1 MTLRVISILPFR
13 FGVMHAFLFI
23 FLFALALALTN
34 SGRADESPRQAVAS
48 DPSHWSFQRPTKP
61 GVPHVSDRAW
71 PRSDLDCFLLAKLEE
86 AGVAPFGPADKRML
100 IRRTTYD
107 LTGLP
112 PTPNEV
118 DAFLADTSPDPFANL
133 VERLLAS
140 PRYGERWGRHWLD
153 VVRYAD
159 TAGENT
165 DMPVADAWRY
175 RNYVIRAFNEDKPF
189 DQFIREQLAGD
200 ILAKA
205 DPKISAEQY
214 SELVTA
220 TGYLAISRRHG
231 HDAKKDHYLTIED
244 TIDTLGKSFL
254 GLTLACARCHDHK
267 YDPISARDYYGLY
280 GIFASTVYSFPGS
293 EGNKTI
299 TDLMPLKHSKKT
311 AENIAGWNK
320 RKTELE
326 QKVGAAKKKIAASTT
341 KFSELDR
348 QPATLLAEGQIDI
361 REEEPFAVDELTVRR
376 GDMIQLIVDPKDG
389 NHGADT
395 TIIEWELTE
404 VGGESWNWNVKQ
416 DVLDNFLVSNPHP
429 DRLGNPRTW
438 AFLDAR
444 QPGKLLTVP
453 VKDNENRAGNHVWRV
468 DPLPSVFVNANN
480 TPIPAWTTL
489 PPRTFFVHPA
499 ADGPVG
505 VGWTSPIDG
514 RVRIRGLV
522 KDGHPYGNGVAWKLV
537 HKKGDFL
544 PTITNPQAELAT
556 LQTAKNQLAEWL
568 KKEVKIDHA
577 YGAAEGNMVDEK
589 LHRRGDPTDL
599 GESVGRKNIDLLGGQ
614 KVTEG
619 SGRLQLAEWI
629 GHPENPLTARVIVN
643 RVWLNHFGRGLVTT
657 PNDFGSQGQ
666 TPTHPELLDWLAL
679 RFVESGWSI
688 KQLHRLIMNSTAY
701 QLSAGGGP
709 EQKLYGSFQ
718 SRRLSAE
725 ELRDSLLALGQTLD
739 CSTPAGHPF
748 PPTRN
753 YTQHNPFR
761 ANYEHNHRSVFLMTQ
776 RIQRRPLM
784 ALFDGA
790 DANASTGQRRLS
802 NVPTQT
808 LYFLNNDFLHRQ
820 AAALAVRLAKRS
832 GNPRDRNPQAHRLA
846 LGRSAS
852 KPEITQAREFIA
864 AYTADADETRAWDA
878 WCRVLLSSNEFLYLN

>member
-1 MTLRVISILPFR
+1 
-13 FGVMHAFLFI
+13 MHTFLII
-23 FLFALALALTN
+23 FLFGLALGLPIGGLCDASLHQTVTSNLT
-34 SGRADESPRQAVAS
+34 
-48 DPSHWSFQRPTKP
+48 HWSFQGPKKP
-61 GVPHVSDRAW
+61 IIPNVSGRAW
-71 PRSDLDCFLLAKLEE
+71 ATSDVDRFLLSKLEE
-86 AGVAPFGPADKRML
+86 AGVAPLRQADKRTL
-100 IRRTTYD
+100 IRRATYD

-112 PTPNEV
+112 PMPAEI
-118 DAFLADTSPDPFANL
+118 DDFLQDTSSQAFANV

-153 VVRYAD
+153 VIRYAD

-175 RNYVIRAFNEDKPF
+175 RNYVISAFNKDKPF
-189 DQFIREQLAGD
+189 DRFIREQLAGD

-205 DPKISAEQY
+205 DLKISPEQY

-254 GLTLACARCHDHK
+254 GLTIACARCHDHK
-267 YDPISARDYYGLY
+267 YDPISTRDYYGLY

-293 EGNKTI
+293 EGNKAI
-299 TDLMPLKHSKKT
+299 TDLMPLKHSPETSVHVTK
-311 AENIAGWNK
+311 WNK

-326 QKVGAAKKKIAASTT
+326 QKVAHSKKALANASAKFA
-341 KFSELDR
+341 ELDS
-348 QPATLLAEGQIDI
+348 QPATPLGEGQINI
-361 REEEPFAVDELTVRR
+361 REEKSFAVDELAVQR
-376 GDMIQLIVDPKDG
+376 GDMIQLIIDPKS

-395 TIIEWELTE
+395 TIITWELTE
-404 VGGESWNWNVKQ
+404 IGGEKRSWNLKE
-416 DVLDNFLVSNPHP
+416 DVLDNFLAGNPHP
-429 DRLGNPRTW
+429 DQLGNPRTW

-444 QPGKLLTVP
+444 QPGKLLSQP

-468 DPLPSVFVNANN
+468 NPLPSVFVNANN
-480 TPIPAWTTL
+480 TPIAAWTTL

-505 VGWTSPIDG
+505 VGWTSPIEG

-522 KDGHPYGNGVAWKLV
+522 KDGHPFGDAVGWKLV
-537 HKKGDFL
+537 HKKGNFL
-544 PTITNPQAELAT
+544 QVITNPQSELSA
-556 LQTAKNQLAEWL
+556 LQTAENELTEWMT
-568 KKEVKIDHA
+568 KKIKIAHA
-577 YGAAEGNMVDEK
+577 YGAAEGKMVNEK
-589 LHRRGDPTDL
+589 VHRRGDPTDL
-599 GESVGRKNIDLLGGQ
+599 GEAIARKNIDLLGGQ

-629 GHPENPLTARVIVN
+629 GNPENPLTARVIVN

-657 PNDFGSQGQ
+657 PNDFGTQGQ
-666 TPTHPELLDWLAL
+666 TPTHPELLDWLAW
-679 RFVESGWSI
+679 RFVQNGWSI
-688 KQLHRLIMNSTAY
+688 KQLHRLMMNTAAY
-701 QLSAGGGP
+701 QLEAGGGP

-718 SRRLSAE
+718 PRRLSAE
-725 ELRDSLLALGQTLD
+725 ELRDTLLALGQTLD
-739 CSTPAGHPF
+739 CSTPEGHPF
-748 PPTRN
+748 PATRN

-761 ANYEHNHRSVFLMTQ
+761 ANYDHNHRSVFLMTQ

-802 NVPTQT
+802 NVPTQA

-820 AAALAVRLAKRS
+820 AVAFAKRLAKCDGEPAGRI
-832 GNPRDRNPQAHRLA
+832 RQAHQLA
-846 LGRSAS
+846 LGRPATEE
-852 KPEITQAREFIA
+852 EIAQAHEFIT
-864 AYTADADETRAWDA
+864 AYTAAADEVRAWDA
-878 WCRVLLSSNEFLYLN
+878 WCRVLLSSNEFFYVN